1 MQNGRLKGWER
12 KFDTHT
18 VPECFCVVCIV
29 LLNQY
34 VPLSV
39 TSDGFF
45 LRFSHSCCLKPTNG
59 NEPNISALDTVTVK
73 GREEMESSTHQRC
86 GQ

>member
-12 KFDTHT
+12 KFDTPT

-39 TSDGFF
+39 TLDGLF
-45 LRFSHSCCLKPTNG
+45 
-59 NEPNISALDTVTVK
+59 
-73 GREEMESSTHQRC
+73 
-86 GQ
+86 